1 MQLNCHKRCREI
13 IMDIQKTAIVTGA
26 FGGIGTAI
34 VQSLVDNQFFVI
46 AVASQRRTQA
56 DFDQWLNEANINPK
70 QVQAVFLDVTDA
82 QACKLALDNLIEEH
96 QHIDVL
102 VNNAGITRDSTF
114 KKMSI
119 EQWRE
124 VIDTNL
130 NSLFNMTQPLFA
142 HMCAQKQ
149 GRIIN
154 ISSVNGQKGQFGQAN
169 YAAAKAGMIGFSKSL
184 AYEGARAGVTVNVV
198 APGYT
203 ETPMVA
209 AMKPEVLDN
218 IRGQV
223 PMQRLATP
231 EEVAKAVRFLASDD
245 AAYITG
251 ETLALNGGLYMN

>member
-1 MQLNCHKRCREI
+1 MEN
-13 IMDIQKTAIVTGA
+13 QKIAIVTGA

-34 VQSLVDNQFFVI
+34 VKELITENCFVL
-46 AVASQRRTQA
+46 AVASARRTTS
-56 DFDQWLNEANINPK
+56 DFDAWLNANQINPN
-70 QVQAVFLDVTDA
+70 QVKPLFIDVTDQVA
-82 QACKLALDNLIEEH
+82 CEQALNAVLDEFGRV
-96 QHIDVL
+96 DVL
-102 VNNAGITRDSTF
+102 VNNAGITRDTTF
-114 KKMSI
+114 KKMTAT
-119 EQWRE
+119 QWSE

-142 HMCAQKQ
+142 HMCARKY
-149 GRIIN
+149 GRIVN

-169 YAAAKAGMIGFSKSL
+169 YSAAKAGMIGFSKAL
-184 AYEGARAGVTVNVV
+184 AYEGARSNVTVNVV

-209 AMKPEVLDN
+209 AMREEVLEG
-218 IRGQV
+218 IKAQV

-231 EEVAKAVRFLASDD
+231 LEVAQAVAYLASDK

>member
-1 MQLNCHKRCREI
+1 
-13 IMDIQKTAIVTGA
+13 MDIQKTAIVTGA

-34 VQSLVDNQFFVI
+34 VQSLVESKFYVI

-56 DFDQWLNEANINPK
+56 DFDDWLNIANINPK
-70 QVQAVFLDVTDA
+70 QVQAVFLDVTDT
-82 QACKLALDNLIEEH
+82 QACNLTLNELIEEH

-102 VNNAGITRDSTF
+102 VNNAGITRDTSF
-114 KKMSI
+114 KKMSFD
-119 EQWRE
+119 QWRE

-169 YAAAKAGMIGFSKSL
+169 YAAAKSGMIGFSKSL
-184 AYEGARAGVTVNVV
+184 AYEGARSGVTVNVV

-218 IRGQV
+218 IRNQV
-223 PMQRLATP
+223 PMQRLASP
-231 EEVAKAVRFLASDD
+231 DEVAKAVHFLASDD

>member
-1 MQLNCHKRCREI
+1 MEKQI
-13 IMDIQKTAIVTGA
+13 TAIVTGA

-34 VQSLVDNQFFVI
+34 VKTLVENQCFVI
-46 AVASQRRTQA
+46 AVASKRRTQA
-56 DFDQWLNEANINPK
+56 DYDQWLNEANIDPN
-70 QVQAVFLDVTDA
+70 QVEPAFLDVTDTH
-82 QACKLALDNLIEEH
+82 ACKIVLDALIEKH

-102 VNNAGITRDSTF
+102 VNNAGITRDTTF

-130 NSLFNMTQPLFA
+130 TSLFNMTQPLFA
-142 HMCAQKQ
+142 HMCEQKQ

-169 YAAAKAGMIGFSKSL
+169 YAAAKAGIIGFSKSL

-203 ETPMVA
+203 ETPMVS
-209 AMKPEVLDN
+209 AMKPEILDN
-218 IRGQV
+218 IRSQV

-231 EEVAKAVRFLASDD
+231 EEVAKAVRYLASDD

>member
-1 MQLNCHKRCREI
+1 MENLKI
-13 IMDIQKTAIVTGA
+13 AIVTGA
-26 FGGIGTAI
+26 FGGIGSAI
-34 VQSLVDNQFFVI
+34 AKELVQEGCLVI
-46 AVASQRRTQA
+46 AVASAKRTAA
-56 DFDQWLNEANINPK
+56 DYDEWLNDTQLNPAL
-70 QVQAVFLDVTDA
+70 VRPLFLDVTDQ
-82 QACKLALDNLIEEH
+82 QACEAAISNLLEEFGR
-96 QHIDVL
+96 IDIL

-114 KKMSI
+114 KKMTAA
-119 EQWRE
+119 QWRE

-142 HMCAQKQ
+142 AMCAQKF

-169 YAAAKAGMIGFSKSL
+169 YSAAKAGMIGFSKAL

-209 AMKPEVLDN
+209 AMRTDVLDS
-218 IRGQV
+218 IKAQV

-231 EEVAKAVRFLASDD
+231 TEVAQAVAFLASDK